1 MKTIEQFLYEIMANE
16 ETKKKFQ
23 AATDEKTIEA
33 LLKENEVDCTSDDF
47 RKFFTEK
54 IQASGELSDEALE
67 NVAGGVGDWLHSS
80 NDSNDHA
87 GEGWDALPDSVKEII
102 IKSVE
107 EYKNGRDANVI
118 DAVEIDR
125 QAQ

>member
-16 ETKKKFQ
+16 ETYKKFQ
-23 AATDEKTIEA
+23 AATDEKMIEA

-67 NVAGGVGDWLHSS
+67 NVAGGVGDWLKGS
-80 NDSNDHA
+80 NDSNDFVR
-87 GEGWDALPDSVKEII
+87 EGWDTLPDSVKDTINKIAEKYKKGLDKKVSTI
-102 IKSVE
+102 SVVR
-107 EYKNGRDANVI
+107 N
-118 DAVEIDR
+118 
-125 QAQ
+125 

>member
-16 ETKKKFQ
+16 ETYKKLQ
-23 AATDEKTIEA
+23 AATDEKMIEA

-67 NVAGGVGDWLHSS
+67 NVAGGVGDWLKGS
-80 NDSNDHA
+80 NDSNDPV
-87 GEGWDALPDSVKEII
+87 GEGWNALPDSVKDTINKIAEKYKKGLDKKVSTI
-102 IKSVE
+102 SVVR
-107 EYKNGRDANVI
+107 N
-118 DAVEIDR
+118 
-125 QAQ
+125 